1 MSDTSER
8 FDHSQFLKNAVEL
21 DKNKLTVKDG
31 GK

>member
-1 MSDTSER
+1 MSATSER
-8 FDHSQFLKNAVEL
+8 FDKSQFLKNAVEL